1 MAMGVGGGVGLM
13 RTSWGVVRRDPVLL
27 WFPIV
32 STVCLALTAGF
43 WIVQGAYLYAA
54 NGPKLL
60 FVPIVLAGLY
70 SLTFVGVFFSVAL
83 SGAIAEALDEEGA
96 PSFNDGMNVAWMHL
110 GPIAAWAAVSIL
122 VAIAIGFVRS
132 FKGSLRL
139 VGDAAQIAWS
149 LATIFVVP
157 LIAFDDL
164 GATNA
169 RQRSFQL
176 AKENWRAETGGLGA
190 LQLALLVPGLL
201 VYLIARLFAGGHVHS
216 FGGKELVAIALL
228 CGFGVAVTAS
238 VIRQVFAVE
247 LYRIATNGGAAS
259 GEPAAALPA

>member
-1 MAMGVGGGVGLM
+1 MAMGVGDGVGLM
-13 RTSWGVVRRDPVLL
+13 RTSWGVVRRDPALL
-27 WFPIV
+27 WFPVI

-43 WIVQGAYLYAA
+43 WIVQGAYVYAA
-54 NGPKLL
+54 GSPPLL
-60 FVPIVLAGLY
+60 FVPVVLLGIY
-70 SLTFVGVFFSVAL
+70 SLTFVGVFFNVAL
-83 SGAIAEALDEEGA
+83 AGAIAEALDEEGE
-96 PSFNDGMNVAWMHL
+96 PSLNDGMNVAWMHL

-122 VAIAIGFVRS
+122 VSIVIGFIRS

-139 VGDAAQIAWS
+139 AGDVAQIAWS

-164 GATNA
+164 DATSA

-201 VYLIARLFAGGHVHS
+201 AYVVARLIAGGHLHS
-216 FGGKELVAIALL
+216 FGGKVLVGIALL
-228 CGFGVAVTAS
+228 CGFGIVVTAS
-238 VIRQVFAVE
+238 VVRQVFAVE
-247 LYRIATNGGAAS
+247 LYRTATAGSTAS
-259 GEPAAALPA
+259 TEPAALPA